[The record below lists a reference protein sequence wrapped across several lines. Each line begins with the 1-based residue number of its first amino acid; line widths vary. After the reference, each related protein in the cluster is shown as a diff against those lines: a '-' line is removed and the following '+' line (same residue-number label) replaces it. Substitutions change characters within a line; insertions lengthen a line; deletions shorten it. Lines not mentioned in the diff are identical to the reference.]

1 VFTWPRALVL
11 LGALALLPQAAGLQP
26 PRLDIPEHL
35 RAQAV
40 SSYSL
45 PVSPTV
51 MASVFTKQERLVALI
66 LWRGGFRWYQPYP
79 HRSYGGGD
87 GKGTI
92 TVGLQYGSADVWF
105 SRVPDTDAVTIGK
118 VISKVAPNANVF
130 LVDAVDRRDAATL
143 VEAFFLDPGD
153 ASLHFSKGTLAP
165 VLRRSP
171 AIVAFLQC
179 EAYPNQQMNR
189 LDVCPEIS
197 RVSTLDS
204 CCWDVTSAYVCG
216 RGRLLIAC

>member
-1 VFTWPRALVL
+1 VSVFTWPRALVL
-11 LGALALLPQAAGLQP
+11 LGALALLPQATGQRP
-26 PRLDIPEHL
+26 PRLEIPEHV

-51 MASVFTKQERLVALI
+51 MASVFSKQDRLLALI
-66 LWRGGFRWYQPYP
+66 LWRGGLRWYQPYP

-92 TVGLQYGSADVWF
+92 SVGLQYGSADVWF

-118 VISKVAPNANVF
+118 VISKVAPDTNVF
-130 LVDAVDRRDAATL
+130 LVDAVDKPDGATL
-143 VEAFFLDPGD
+143 VEAFFLDSGD
-153 ASLHFSKGTLAP
+153 APLDFTKGTLGP
-165 VLRRSP
+165 LLRRSP

-179 EAYPNQQMNR
+179 EAHAAQQMNR

-197 RVSTLDS
+197 RVNPK
-204 CCWDVTSAYVCG
+204 
-216 RGRLLIAC
+216 R